1 MRNSLERE
9 IPNHN
14 RHRPHPWHLAGPLEA
29 FGEQNLRW
37 WEWAGGSKDVLFNA
51 YNLWSYDV
59 ANIYIFILLC
69 FLNAILEDDL
79 SEPWRRTGF
88 RMAQWNP
95 TRPGTPRI
103 TGWKNTKALP
113 ETYPHDVP
121 NFEGLTHFE
130 LLVPTWIFRT
140 FSIRSSSQNPH
151 GALTGLPYLP
161 RHCHCTGAAARDLR
175 GGPSGGGL
183 VDISNWLMGV
193 YKHL

>member
-1 MRNSLERE
+1 MILWCCKYILYTLYYFVFFECHFGRWSKRT
-9 IPNHN
+9 
-14 RHRPHPWHLAGPLEA
+14 LA
-29 FGEQNLRW
+29 
-37 WEWAGGSKDVLFNA
+37 S
-51 YNLWSYDV
+51 
-59 ANIYIFILLC
+59 
-69 FLNAILEDDL
+69 
-79 SEPWRRTGF
+79 RTGF